1 MARRRNR
8 DDDDDVRNLQLRFGD
23 VPVVPNL
30 AVPQNLPVPQ
40 NRPVR
45 LNYYGEEDED
55 NGRQMLDLVD
65 RPELTDEPLVLRFVD
80 DEEEGE
86 NEMADLEELLGD
98 RPELEDMEASDDEP
112 GENSTLLTKNIM
124 TFNF

>member
-8 DDDDDVRNLQLRFGD
+8 DDDDVRNLQLRFDD

>member
-8 DDDDDVRNLQLRFGD
+8 DDDDVRNLQLRFGD